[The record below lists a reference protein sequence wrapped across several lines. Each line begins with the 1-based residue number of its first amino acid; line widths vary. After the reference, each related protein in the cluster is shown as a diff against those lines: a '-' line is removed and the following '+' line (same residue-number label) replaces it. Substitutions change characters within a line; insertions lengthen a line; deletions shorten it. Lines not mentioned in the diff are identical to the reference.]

1 MRSRTNS
8 TSRSIAT
15 VAYADFWR
23 GAGVDR
29 ARLAQALPQLPDT
42 ADELNA
48 VARDVGATDADIH
61 LGRDASE
68 TTLKRAALAQY
79 GIIYFATHGLVA
91 GDVKGLDR
99 SRSLAKARYDKPAA
113 RKPAAGIVRRKN
125 HDQREIPCLV
135 ARSFVIFLMHL
146 LRAGMRDVWRGP

>member
-79 GIIYFATHGLVA
+79 GIIYLPPTASLPATSRDWVSPRL
-91 GDVKGLDR
+91 R
-99 SRSLAKARYDKPAA
+99 SPISRRSSTTA
-113 RKPAAGIVRRKN
+113 
-125 HDQREIPCLV
+125 
-135 ARSFVIFLMHL
+135 F
-146 LRAGMRDVWRGP
+146 